1 MSEFEAYRG
10 LFVAESRENH
20 ETIVKSLLVLEQGID
35 EGAIDEIFRAVHTL
49 KGASASMGF
58 EETERLCHSMED
70 VLSLIRAHTLDV
82 SPPLVDLLLAC
93 TDVIEEMIDGIESG
107 GNGHH
112 GDTGHLVDMLR
123 LWVDRGSGNRSVVS
137 NAVSASAPA
146 PPDPEPPSGDPGDP
160 GDRPVYRVRVR
171 VSEESAMADVRA
183 MLVLTNLDALGTVLT
198 TTPSRQ
204 AIDEGAFER
213 DLEVEIASDAGEEA
227 LRIAASGT
235 EIAAVTVS
243 PVHRGTDD
251 SLGAAPSSC
260 SPGVRE
266 EEDRRTRERDREKGR
281 EIKNI
286 RVDIHQ
292 LDHIMN
298 LVEDL
303 VINRGRLKQIAELHR
318 IKEMDEAISV
328 VERSVSELQN
338 LMMLIRMIPLNQ
350 IFNRFPRVVR
360 DVAKHDGKE
369 VEFVI
374 EGGETELDR
383 SVMDGLSDP
392 LLHLIRN
399 GINHGIELPEVRER
413 AGKRRVGMLRLSA
426 HRDRDNVVIELS
438 DDGAGIDIERV
449 RKKAVERGLA
459 TSEAASLLTDEE
471 VLAFLFQPGFS
482 TAEKITDISGRGVGL
497 DVVKSSIEALKG
509 SVKVSSVPGQ
519 GTRFELILPPTMAII
534 QVMIV
539 RINTRRIAIP
549 INSVIEVASLTADA
563 IHRIGSNEAI
573 LLRDEVLPIYRLD
586 EMFGPPT
593 KGDIILV
600 VQYEDRKCGLPLDL
614 VEGQQEVVV
623 KPLNRLIGS
632 SRGVSG
638 VTILGD
644 GDVVPVVDV
653 NTMV

>member
-20 ETIVKSLLVLEQGID
+20 ESIVKSLLVLEQGVD
-35 EGAIDEIFRAVHTL
+35 ESAIDEIFRAVHTL

-58 EETERLCHSMED
+58 DETEHLCHSMED
-70 VLSLIRAHTLDV
+70 VLSIIRAGTLDV
-82 SPPLVDLLLAC
+82 TQPVMDLLLNC
-93 TDVIEEMIDGIESG
+93 TDVVEEMIDDIEAGGTGSHRDSAKLAEHLKKWVGI
-107 GNGHH
+107 
-112 GDTGHLVDMLR
+112 GDTKPTP
-123 LWVDRGSGNRSVVS
+123 SPSS
-137 NAVSASAPA
+137 NGAAPSLDDA
-146 PPDPEPPSGDPGDP
+146 ADEDVLLSSDE
-160 GDRPVYRVRVR
+160 RAQYSIRVR
-171 VSEESAMADVRA
+171 VSDESAMGDVRA
-183 MLVLTNLDALGTVLT
+183 MLALSNLDSLGTVIST
-198 TTPSRQ
+198 SPSRN
-204 AIDEGAFER
+204 AIDEGRF
-213 DLEVEIASDAGEEA
+213 DGVLELEIASDAGEEA
-227 LRIAASGT
+227 LRVAASGVEIVEVTIVRIERHVAET
-235 EIAAVTVS
+235 ETGAETGAAV
-243 PVHRGTDD
+243 
-251 SLGAAPSSC
+251 ASSA
-260 SPGVRE
+260 
-266 EEDRRTRERDREKGR
+266 ERDEDERKGRDRDKGR

-286 RVDIHQ
+286 RVDINQ

-303 VINRGRLKQIAELHR
+303 VINRGRLKQIAEQHQ

-360 DVAKHDGKE
+360 DVAKYDGKE
-369 VEFVI
+369 VEFLM

-383 SVMDGLSDP
+383 SVMDGLSEP

-399 GINHGIELPEVRER
+399 GINHGIEKPDDRER
-413 AGKRRVGMLRLSA
+413 AGKRRVGQLRLSA
-426 HRDRDNVVIELS
+426 HRDRENVVIELA

-449 RKKAVERGLA
+449 RNKAVSRGLY
-459 TSEAASLLTDEE
+459 TSEAAAALTDDE
-471 VLAFLFQPGFS
+471 VTAILFQPGFS
-482 TAEKITDISGRGVGL
+482 TAEKISDISGRGVGL

-509 SVKVSSVPGQ
+509 SVKVDSVRGR
-519 GTRFELILPPTMAII
+519 GTRFELMLPPTMAII

-539 RINTRRIAIP
+539 RINSRRVAIP
-549 INSVIEVASLTADA
+549 INSVIEVASLAADA
-563 IHRIGSNEAI
+563 LHQIGTGEAI

-586 EMFGPPT
+586 DMFGPPRS
-593 KGDIILV
+593 GGIILV
-600 VQYEDRKCGLPLDL
+600 IQYLDRKCGVPLDI

-644 GDVVPVVDV
+644 GDVVPVIDV